1 MGVADESDEKGRR
14 RFDAVLSDP
23 AWMLLVADFAGG
35 LLGYAAMQDRG
46 LHLCGDEHR
55 TWRLHDM
62 FVRPKRRRQGVGRAL
77 MWAVTKAAR
86 DGGAVHLKWQA
97 HGSHSAPFY
106 ERLGF
111 KGEASPQ
118 PEYPTFEVTFTSEG
132 ESGSEP

>member
-1 MGVADESDEKGRR
+1 
-14 RFDAVLSDP
+14 
-23 AWMLLVADFAGG
+23 MLLVADFAGG

-62 FVRPKRRRQGVGRAL
+62 FVRPKSRRQGVGRAL